1 MEENQVSKKD
11 WAIGCGGC
19 LGIIAILGIVL
30 FLFMGCMADMTEDQK
45 KEDNKQESKKEKDQK
60 EIEETN
66 KRLEEKAKKTE
77 ELNKKENN
85 LKTDEKQNNDSSDKA
100 MSVSDY
106 KKEISSY
113 RSQIQNAGSDLS
125 DLSTEMNSKGMLTD
139 VGKEKIDGVNML
151 LENSSFIIKG
161 LKEEVIPPKKFAD
174 DHADLLEAD
183 EHYTQAMQ
191 HLDTFKSSEDT
202 NDLDLALKELN
213 EGTEI
218 ADIAI
223 RNILN

>member
-19 LGIIAILGIVL
+19 LGIIVILGIIL

-45 KEDNKQESKKEKDQK
+45 KEDNKQESKKEKEQK
-60 EIEETN
+60 EI
-66 KRLEEKAKKTE
+66 E

-161 LKEEVIPPKKFAD
+161 LKEEVIPPKQFAD
-174 DHADLLEAD
+174 DHADLLKAD

-213 EGTEI
+213 KGTEI